1 MMYGSYLH
9 WNRNNT
15 PVMNSFYRNSIL
27 REPEVLF
34 NFDTS
39 TITRDNLD
47 ECIQKVSRELFS
59 QRPATEPYVRALM
72 MFGSYL
78 HWKLREESWYNVN
91 LLLDAMATVLEN
103 EGFEPPTSIF
113 DWIRILVNSIY
124 GYLRLR

>member
-1 MMYGSYLH
+1 MS
-9 WNRNNT
+9 NT
-15 PVMNSFYRNSIL
+15 RKFCRASIL

-47 ECIQKVSRELFS
+47 ECIQEMSRELFS

-78 HWKLREESWYNVN
+78 HWRLNEEPWYNVD
-91 LLLDAMATVLEN
+91 LLLEGMPTALEN
-103 EGFEPPTSIF
+103 AGLTHQ
-113 DWIRILVNSIY
+113 LVFLI
-124 GYLRLR
+124 G

>member
-1 MMYGSYLH
+1 
-9 WNRNNT
+9 
-15 PVMNSFYRNSIL
+15 MNSFCRDSIL

-78 HWKLREESWYNVN
+78 HWKLREESWYNVD
-91 LLLDAMATVLEN
+91 LILQSMTTVLEN